1 MTDPVVTRRSL
12 RPVRNLT
19 STTWWIDA
27 GKRGAYTA
35 LALLLPL
42 AAQLVEGDVDLT
54 FVLGVVGLGLV
65 ASLATSLAGI
75 PEVDG
80 RTVPAWLAVLTRVA
94 KTVGQTLAAAL
105 VGSQL
110 IQDVPWEVVWTTVAG
125 AALTTLVRALMSYLP
140 ETTLPATVEA
150 VEVQLVPAIA
160 GTEALV
166 LTEHE
171 ASLVRSLRT
180 DTGPVSD

>member
-1 MTDPVVTRRSL
+1 MTDPLVTRRSL

-19 STTWWIDA
+19 SPSWWIDA
-27 GKRGAYTA
+27 GKRAARTA
-35 LALLLPL
+35 LAAFLPL
-42 AAQLVEGDVDLT
+42 AALLIAGGVEPQY
-54 FVLGVVGLGLV
+54 VLGVTALGLV
-65 ASLATSLAGI
+65 GSLATSLVGI

-166 LTEHE
+166 LTQHE
-171 ASLVRSLRT
+171 AALVRSLRT
-180 DTGPVSD
+180 DTGPDPD